1 MNLLAV
7 VTLLLALAFSDIQTC
22 TVQGY
27 VYNMD
32 AEGPTFSRVDACA
45 GIRHRVESGQL
56 LLYSQHYWVL
66 IVLPVTRGQERLEYP
81 WRGDHALFR
90 TEAWPIAFGRVARG

>member
-1 MNLLAV
+1 MLAAVLV
-7 VTLLLALAFSDIQTC
+7 VALAFTDIQTC

-32 AEGPTFSRVDACA
+32 GDGPSFTRVDVCP
-45 GIRHRVESGQL
+45 GVQHRVESGQL

-81 WRGDHALFR
+81 WRAGNAIFR